1 MLRCGEVAMDTS
13 GGSQTEK
20 WMTWIPLSVFIFI
33 VVVALGG
40 WAGFVRTVG
49 DWTSD
54 LLAFVLRWLKE
65 L

>member
-1 MLRCGEVAMDTS
+1 METQGR
-13 GGSQTEK
+13 QTEK
-20 WMTWIPLSVFIFI
+20 LMTLVPLVIFGFI

-40 WAGFVRTVG
+40 PAGFVRTVG

-54 LLAFVLRWLKE
+54 LLAMFLRWLRE